1 MEEVVSSNLTRS
13 TKTFHTL
20 GVFWSLGNYSLE
32 SEWSPKMDAS
42 DEGAR
47 ERPRGHPNAVFS
59 CQFSPQPSPPYKNPT
74 NLTNRT

>member
-1 MEEVVSSNLTRS
+1 LR
-13 TKTFHTL
+13 
-20 GVFWSLGNYSLE
+20 SLGNYSLE

-59 CQFSPQPSPPYKNPT
+59 CQFSPQPSPLQKPDKPDKSHVIH
-74 NLTNRT
+74 